1 VSIRSLVLTLLIV
14 LIGWWWV
21 RARDLKEL
29 VQQTVQRRCE
39 ALSLSLLDQTIA
51 LRRLRLARNAR
62 GQWALLR
69 TYQFDFSA
77 TGEDR
82 YQGYVEVL
90 GRQVLKIHLPPHR
103 IDH

>member
-1 VSIRSLVLTLLIV
+1 
-14 LIGWWWV
+14 
-21 RARDLKEL
+21 
-29 VQQTVQRRCE
+29 
-39 ALSLSLLDQTIA
+39 
-51 LRRLRLARNAR
+51 LRLARNAR